1 MSLRD
6 YNNENNMFGWLK
18 SIFSSDVTLD
28 IDEQKKKLDEENE
41 ALIAE
46 RNKKYAK
53 GADAN
58 DGGDGE

>member
-1 MSLRD
+1 
-6 YNNENNMFGWLK
+6 MFGWLK
-18 SIFSSDVTLD
+18 SIFSSDATSD
-28 IDEQKKKLDEENE
+28 TDEQKKKLEEKK

-53 GADAN
+53 GADAD